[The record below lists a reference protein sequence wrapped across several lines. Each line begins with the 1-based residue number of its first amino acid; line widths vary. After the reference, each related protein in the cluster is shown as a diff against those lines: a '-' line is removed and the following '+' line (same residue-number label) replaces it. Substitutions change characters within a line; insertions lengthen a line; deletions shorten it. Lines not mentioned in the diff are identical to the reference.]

1 MLAHLQDPQESA
13 AKAPE
18 VTSLEG
24 LLQDIRSRRKEF
36 EAQKFISQDIIE
48 RFRKVG
54 VYRALVAKR
63 FGGDE

>member
-1 MLAHLQDPQESA
+1 MLAHLQDPQENA

-36 EAQKFISQDIIE
+36 EALMQQCWSIYSFVPKMRRSS
-48 RFRKVG
+48 KPPK
-54 VYRALVAKR
+54 AS
-63 FGGDE
+63 